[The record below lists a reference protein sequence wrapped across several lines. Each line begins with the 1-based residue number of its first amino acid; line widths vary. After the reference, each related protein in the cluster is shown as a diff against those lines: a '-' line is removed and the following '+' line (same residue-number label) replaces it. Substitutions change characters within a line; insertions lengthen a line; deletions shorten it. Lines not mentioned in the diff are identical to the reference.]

1 MSFMTS
7 IQYYL
12 PELILALKETGIM
25 MGIAMTSC
33 LLIGLPLGIAMFDAN
48 PQIQRKR
55 TIRYWLFNFIVTFV
69 RSFPYLLFVIT
80 LIPLTRF
87 LLGRAFG
94 PYPASF
100 SLSLIGIVIFAR
112 LVEQVLLDVPVATRE
127 LANAL
132 GATKWQYIWHFL
144 LAEAR
149 SGLVLG
155 YTTAVV
161 SLVSYSTVM
170 GIIGGG
176 GIGSFAL
183 IYGYQSYQYG
193 IMGLA
198 IALMIFLVFIIQMI
212 GNQVAYKLDKRK

>member
-12 PELILALKETGIM
+12 PELLLALKETGIM

-127 LANAL
+127 LASAL

-183 IYGYQSYQYG
+183 IYGYQRYQYG

>member
-12 PELILALKETGIM
+12 PELLLALKETGIM

-127 LANAL
+127 LASAL

-183 IYGYQSYQYG
+183 IYGYQRYLYG

-198 IALMIFLVFIIQMI
+198 IALIIFLVFIIQMI

>member
-1 MSFMTS
+1 
-7 IQYYL
+7 
-12 PELILALKETGIM
+12 M

-48 PQIQRKR
+48 PQIRGQR
-55 TIRYWLFNFIVTFV
+55 TIRYWVFIFIVTVV

-127 LANAL
+127 LASAL

>member
-12 PELILALKETGIM
+12 PELLLALKETGIM

-127 LANAL
+127 LASAL

-183 IYGYQSYQYG
+183 IYGYQRYQYG

-198 IALMIFLVFIIQMI
+198 IALIIFLVFIIQMI

>member
-48 PQIQRKR
+48 PQIQGKR

-127 LANAL
+127 LASAL

-193 IMGLA
+193 IIGLA

>member
-12 PELILALKETGIM
+12 PELLLALKETGIM

-127 LANAL
+127 LASAL

-144 LAEAR
+144 LVEAR

-198 IALMIFLVFIIQMI
+198 IALIIFLVFIIQMI

>member
-12 PELILALKETGIM
+12 PELLLALKETGIM

-48 PQIQRKR
+48 PQIQGKR

-100 SLSLIGIVIFAR
+100 SFSLIGVVIFAR

-127 LANAL
+127 LASAL

-198 IALMIFLVFIIQMI
+198 IALIIFLVFRSEEHTSELQSPT
-212 GNQVAYKLDKRK
+212 NLV

>member
-12 PELILALKETGIM
+12 PELLLALKETGIM

-112 LVEQVLLDVPVATRE
+112 LVEQVLLDVPVAIRE

-144 LAEAR
+144 LVEAR

-198 IALMIFLVFIIQMI
+198 IAIMIFLVFIIQMI
-212 GNQVAYKLDKRK
+212 GNQVAYRLDKRK

>member
-1 MSFMTS
+1 MRFMTS

-127 LANAL
+127 LASAL

-198 IALMIFLVFIIQMI
+198 IALIIFLVFIIQMI

>member
-1 MSFMTS
+1 M
-7 IQYYL
+7 
-12 PELILALKETGIM
+12 
-25 MGIAMTSC
+25 
-33 LLIGLPLGIAMFDAN
+33 
-48 PQIQRKR
+48 
-55 TIRYWLFNFIVTFV
+55 
-69 RSFPYLLFVIT
+69 
-80 LIPLTRF
+80 
-87 LLGRAFG
+87 
-94 PYPASF
+94 
-100 SLSLIGIVIFAR
+100 
-112 LVEQVLLDVPVATRE
+112 LDVPVATRE
-127 LANAL
+127 LASAL

-198 IALMIFLVFIIQMI
+198 IAIMIFLVFIIQMI

>member
-12 PELILALKETGIM
+12 PELLLALKETGIM

-127 LANAL
+127 LASAL

-183 IYGYQSYQYG
+183 IYGYQMYQYG

-198 IALMIFLVFIIQMI
+198 IALIIFLVFIIQMI

>member
-1 MSFMTS
+1 MSFITS
-7 IQYYL
+7 IQYDL
-12 PELILALKETGIM
+12 PELLVALKETGIM
-25 MGIAMTSC
+25 MGIAMLSC
-33 LLIGLPLGIAMFDAN
+33 LVIGLPLGIAMFDAN
-48 PQIQRKR
+48 PQVQGRR
-55 TIRYWLFNFIVTFV
+55 NIRYWVFNFIVTFV

-100 SLSLIGIVIFAR
+100 SLSIIGIVIFAR
-112 LVEQVLLDVPVATRE
+112 LVEQVLLDVPVATSD
-127 LANAL
+127 LASAL

-144 LAEAR
+144 LVEAR
-149 SGLVLG
+149 SGLVLA
-155 YTTAVV
+155 YTTSVV

-183 IYGYQSYQYG
+183 IYGYQSYQYD

-198 IALMIFLVFIIQMI
+198 IALMIFLVFIIQI
-212 GNQVAYKLDKRK
+212 AGNMVAYKLDKRK

>member
-12 PELILALKETGIM
+12 PELLLALKETGIM

-94 PYPASF
+94 PYPAWF

-161 SLVSYSTVM
+161 SLVSYSTVK
-170 GIIGGG
+170 IGRA
-176 GIGSFAL
+176 SCRER
-183 IYGYQSYQYG
+183 
-193 IMGLA
+193 
-198 IALMIFLVFIIQMI
+198 V
-212 GNQVAYKLDKRK
+212 

>member
-33 LLIGLPLGIAMFDAN
+33 LLLGLPLGIAMFDAN
-48 PQIQRKR
+48 PQIQGKR
-55 TIRYWLFNFIVTFV
+55 TIRYWLFNFIVTVV

-212 GNQVAYKLDKRK
+212 GNQVGYRLDKRK

>member
-80 LIPLTRF
+80 LIPLIRF

-127 LANAL
+127 LASAL

>member
-12 PELILALKETGIM
+12 PELLLALKETGIM

-112 LVEQVLLDVPVATRE
+112 LVEQVLLDVPVAIRE

>member
-1 MSFMTS
+1 MTS

-48 PQIQRKR
+48 PQIQGKR

-127 LANAL
+127 LASAL

-198 IALMIFLVFIIQMI
+198 IALIIFLVFIIQMI

>member
-48 PQIQRKR
+48 PQIRGQR

-127 LANAL
+127 LASAL

-183 IYGYQSYQYG
+183 IYGYQRYQYG

-198 IALMIFLVFIIQMI
+198 IALIIFLVFIIQMI

>member
-127 LANAL
+127 LASAL

-144 LAEAR
+144 WAEAR

-183 IYGYQSYQYG
+183 ICGYQSYQYG

-198 IALMIFLVFIIQMI
+198 IALIIFLVFIIQMI

>member
-12 PELILALKETGIM
+12 PELLLALKETGIM

-112 LVEQVLLDVPVATRE
+112 LVEQVLLDVPVAIRE

-144 LAEAR
+144 LVEAR

>member
-48 PQIQRKR
+48 PQIQGKR

-127 LANAL
+127 LASAL

-198 IALMIFLVFIIQMI
+198 IAIMIFLVFIIQMI

>member
-12 PELILALKETGIM
+12 PELLLALKETGIM

-80 LIPLTRF
+80 LIPLPRF

-127 LANAL
+127 LASAL

-198 IALMIFLVFIIQMI
+198 IALIIFLVFIIQMI

>member
-198 IALMIFLVFIIQMI
+198 IAIMIFLVFIIQMI
-212 GNQVAYKLDKRK
+212 GNQVGYRLDKRK

>member
-12 PELILALKETGIM
+12 PELLLALKETGIM

-127 LANAL
+127 LASAL

-183 IYGYQSYQYG
+183 IYGYQRYQYG

-198 IALMIFLVFIIQMI
+198 IALIIFLVFIIQMI
-212 GNQVAYKLDKRK
+212 GNQVAYKIDKRK

>member
-87 LLGRAFG
+87 FLGRAFG

-127 LANAL
+127 LASAL

>member
-48 PQIQRKR
+48 PQIQGKR

-100 SLSLIGIVIFAR
+100 SLSLIGIVIFTR
-112 LVEQVLLDVPVATRE
+112 LVEQVLPDVPVATSE
-127 LANAL
+127 LASAL

-198 IALMIFLVFIIQMI
+198 IAIMIFLVFIIQMI

>member
-1 MSFMTS
+1 
-7 IQYYL
+7 
-12 PELILALKETGIM
+12 
-25 MGIAMTSC
+25 
-33 LLIGLPLGIAMFDAN
+33 MFDAN
-48 PQIQRKR
+48 PQIQGKR

-127 LANAL
+127 LASAL

-149 SGLVLG
+149 SGLVWG

-161 SLVSYSTVM
+161 SLVSSSTVM

-198 IALMIFLVFIIQMI
+198 IAIMIFLVFIIQMI

>member
-12 PELILALKETGIM
+12 PELLLALKETGIM

-48 PQIQRKR
+48 PQIQGKR

-127 LANAL
+127 LASAL

-198 IALMIFLVFIIQMI
+198 IAIMIFLVFIIQMI

>member
-127 LANAL
+127 LASAL

-198 IALMIFLVFIIQMI
+198 IALIIFLVFIIQMI

>member
-12 PELILALKETGIM
+12 PELLLALKETGIM

-127 LANAL
+127 LASAL
-132 GATKWQYIWHFL
+132 CATKWQYIWHFL

-198 IALMIFLVFIIQMI
+198 IALIIFLVFIIQMI

>member
-55 TIRYWLFNFIVTFV
+55 TIRYWVFNFIVTFV

-127 LANAL
+127 LASAL

>member
-149 SGLVLG
+149 SGIVLG

>member
-33 LLIGLPLGIAMFDAN
+33 LLIGLPMGIAMFDAN

-55 TIRYWLFNFIVTFV
+55 TIRYWVFNFIVTFV

-127 LANAL
+127 LASAL

>member
-12 PELILALKETGIM
+12 PELLLALKETGIM

-198 IALMIFLVFIIQMI
+198 IAIMIFLVFIIQMI
-212 GNQVAYKLDKRK
+212 GNQVGYRLDKRK

>member
-12 PELILALKETGIM
+12 PELLLALKETGIM

-127 LANAL
+127 LASAL

-198 IALMIFLVFIIQMI
+198 IALIIFLVFIIQMI

>member
-127 LANAL
+127 LASAL

-183 IYGYQSYQYG
+183 IYGYQRYQYG

-198 IALMIFLVFIIQMI
+198 IALIIFLVFIIQMI